1 MLNALKKY
9 WPVLAGG
16 VIVATVLAML
26 YVFSIGPNGTSSFT
40 NATGAQPSAVPVAAT
55 VQVDGVYKNDANG
68 VVTQATIEHDTIVI
82 TLEREGITMTYWR
95 GSFDS
100 HAKVGATIASLKDDS
115 EALLVVDDVKQ
126 ITVGDGTLSY
136 KMTMMGVVK
145 EMNLT
150 HV

>member
-9 WPVLAGG
+9 WPVLTGG
-16 VIVATVLAML
+16 VIVATVLTML
-26 YVFSIGPNGTSSFT
+26 YMFSIGPNGVSSFT
-40 NATGAQPSAVPVAAT
+40 NLGGAQPSAVPAASAF
-55 VQVDGVYKNDANG
+55 QVDGVYKNDENG

-82 TLEREGITMTYWR
+82 TMKREGVTMTYWR

-100 HAKVGATIASLKDDS
+100 NAKVGATIASLKDDS
-115 EALLVVDDVKQ
+115 QAVLVVDDVKQ
-126 ITVGDGTLSY
+126 IAVGDGTLSY
-136 KMTMMGVVK
+136 TMTMMGVSK

>member
-16 VIVATVLAML
+16 VIVATVLGML
-26 YVFSIGPNGTSSFT
+26 YVFSIGPNGVSSFT
-40 NATGAQPSAVPVAAT
+40 DAAGAQPSPVPVAAF
-55 VQVDGVYKNDANG
+55 QVDGVYKNDANG

-82 TLEREGITMTYWR
+82 TMEREGTTMTYWR

-100 HAKVGATIASLKDDS
+100 NAKVGATIASLKDDS
-115 EALLVVDDVKQ
+115 QALLVVDDVKQ

-136 KMTMMGVVK
+136 RMTMLGVSK